1 MRTITQRE
9 LRNDNA
15 AIMRAVEAGESF
27 VVTKYGA
34 PVARI
39 EPVAAPELPVAKPAT
54 TRGGFDRL
62 VRVRSEVSTREV
74 LEDLRSER

>member
-39 EPVAAPELPVAKPAT
+39 EPATVPELPVASAAT
-54 TRGGFDRL
+54 VRGGFGDL
-62 VRVRSEVSTREV
+62 TRVASALSTREV
-74 LEDLRSER
+74 LEDLRGER